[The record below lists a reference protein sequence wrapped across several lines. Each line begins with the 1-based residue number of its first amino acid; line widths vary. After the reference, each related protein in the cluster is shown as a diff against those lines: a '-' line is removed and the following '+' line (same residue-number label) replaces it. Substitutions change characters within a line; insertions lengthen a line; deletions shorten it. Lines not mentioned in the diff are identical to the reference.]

1 MKFDFSKEKN
11 ELLYKERGITFYQI
25 IEAIAENGILKN
37 IRHPNKDKYPN
48 QWMMVVNCNNYTY
61 CVPYVI
67 KGDTYFLKTV
77 YPNRKLL
84 HLIENKVNRNG

>member
-1 MKFDFSKEKN
+1 MEFDFSKTKN
-11 ELLYKERGITFYQI
+11 EILYKERGITFYQI
-25 IEAIAENGILKN
+25 IEAIAENGVLRN
-37 IRHPNKDKYPN
+37 VRHPNKDKYPN

-67 KGDTYFLKTV
+67 DGDTYFLKTV

-84 HLIENKVNRNG
+84 HLIENEEDKNG